1 MGYGSVIEFQAWTL
15 CVCTSSPM
23 NLSPVSG
30 NHFEQNDIFFESLS
44 TFSAEPCDTDT
55 ESRVRTYRCVH
66 LPVGLTS
73 VKTHQNQQM
82 DCPLGALCFRTSYS
96 TSSHL
101 VAARSEDEALAPL
114 LVPRPLWLSPMTTKN
129 FSLGFGRPGFQM
141 SWGNGLRSV
150 FIRSEGMG
158 LDSLVVSSP
167 WVLCDFCAP
176 VLHLGLESS
185 NAKGT
190 IWDVHLGAV
199 NPVDSCAFYLE
210 KWGQLLPK
218 LKAALRFP
226 YLDSVGKW

>member
-1 MGYGSVIEFQAWTL
+1 MVLW
-15 CVCTSSPM
+15 
-23 NLSPVSG
+23 LSFRP
-30 NHFEQNDIFFESLS
+30 
-44 TFSAEPCDTDT
+44 EPF
-55 ESRVRTYRCVH
+55 VCVH
-66 LPVGLTS
+66 LAPWT
-73 VKTHQNQQM
+73 
-82 DCPLGALCFRTSYS
+82 
-96 TSSHL
+96 SHL
-101 VAARSEDEALAPL
+101 FQEIILSKMIPSLRVWALSQQSHVIQTQRAGWGHTDVSTCLWAWLLWKPTRTNRWTVLWEHFVSELHIAHQAARSEDEALAPF

-141 SWGNGLRSV
+141 SWGKGLRSV

-185 NAKGT
+185 NAKGI